1 MKSSDLIIAGGGPAG
16 LYAAYAAGL
25 KGIKSIV
32 IEKDDTIGEPI
43 LCAEGI
49 SNRTMYKFL
58 PEGDY
63 DFIRNRFNVLK
74 IIYKD
79 KISRTS
85 IPDMGVIIDRGKFDR
100 TLAVLAENAGAE
112 IRTGEEVLSA
122 SMNDKPVF
130 ITEKGEYEGNI
141 AIAADGVE
149 SAVGHMLGLNTSTEL
164 RDIYSCYQYIL
175 EDESIDDNEIVFDFT
190 PEFANGGYVWIFPR
204 GNKQANF
211 GIGINPL
218 TGIKAKHI
226 LDRYRN
232 RFFPES
238 RIIREMTGAV
248 PVNPIERIY
257 ADRLMIS
264 GDAARYADPLTGGG
278 IDNAMRTS
286 AFAATAAEK
295 AFRKNDF
302 SCRTL
307 SAYDSM
313 VKRDNG
319 FAISRQLR
327 LRDILDS
334 MTEKEQDEFFRS
346 LLSFLDN
353 REILSDDFYSTVLSL
368 RSTGR
373 KVGLALKA
381 MGLMLKEKPLMKVM
395 LRLI

>member
-1 MKSSDLIIAGGGPAG
+1 MKSSELIIAGGGPAG
-16 LYAAYAAGL
+16 LYAAYAAGQ
-25 KGIKSIV
+25 KGMSSV
-32 IEKDDTIGEPI
+32 VFEKDNTIGEPI

-49 SNRTMYKFL
+49 SNRTMQKFL

-100 TLAVLAENAGAE
+100 ELAGLAENKGAE

-122 SMNDKPVF
+122 SMNGKPVF
-130 ITEKGEYEGNI
+130 ITDKGEYEGNI

-175 EDESIDDNEIVFDFT
+175 EDKSINDNEIVFDFT
-190 PEFANGGYVWIFPR
+190 PEYANGGYVWIFPR
-204 GNKQANF
+204 GNNQANF

-218 TGIKAKHI
+218 KGIKAKHI
-226 LDRYRN
+226 LALYRN

-257 ADRLMIS
+257 AERLMVS

-286 AFAATAAEK
+286 AFAAIAAER

-334 MTEKEQDEFFRS
+334 MSEKEQDDFFRS
-346 LLSFLDN
+346 LLSFLDS

-373 KVGLALKA
+373 KAGLAFKA